1 MKKLLAVLTIFGVL
15 LLGVNNMYAQKAKA
29 TSTKAKTAVV
39 KKDTSKADTAKAD
52 TAKAAVKPNVHNKED
67 LKEQQ
72 AKKTETGI
80 HQQIRAK
87 FIEGGP
93 GFMGVILLSFIL
105 GLAIALERIIYLI
118 FSSINTKKF
127 IAKVEQALEEGGIEA
142 AKEVARNTRGPVAA
156 IYYEG
161 LDRYDQGLDVVEK
174 SVMTYG
180 SVQTGLLERGLT
192 WIALFIAIA
201 PMLGFLGTVIGMIE
215 AFDAIE
221 KAGNISATLV
231 AHGIKVA
238 LITTVAGLIVA
249 ITLQIFYNYI
259 SAKIDSLVT
268 EMEDASVA
276 LIDML
281 VKYQEKHS
289 KN

>member
-1 MKKLLAVLTIFGVL
+1 MKRLLAVITILSILF
-15 LLGVNNMYAQKAKA
+15 LGVNMTYGQDKPAEEIKNDSAQ
-29 TSTKAKTAVV
+29 V
-39 KKDTSKADTAKAD
+39 DTVAQQI
-52 TAKAAVKPNVHNKED
+52 NVHNKED
-67 LKEQQ
+67 VKEEQI
-72 AKKTETGI
+72 AKTEVGI
-80 HQQIRAK
+80 HQQLRTK

-93 GFMGVILLSFIL
+93 GFMAVILLSLIL
-105 GLAIALERIIYLI
+105 GLAIALERILYLI

-127 IAKVEQALEEGGIEA
+127 ISKIEVALEEGGIEA
-142 AKEVARNTRGPVAA
+142 AKEVARDTRGPVAS
-156 IYYEG
+156 IYYQG
-161 LDRYDQGLDVVEK
+161 LSRYDKGIEVVEK

-192 WIALFIAIA
+192 WISLFIAIA
-201 PMLGFLGTVIGMIE
+201 PMLGFMGTVIGMIE

-221 KAGNISATLV
+221 KAGDISAGLV

-238 LITTVAGLIVA
+238 LITTVSGLIVA

-268 EMEDASVA
+268 EMEDASVT

-281 VKYQEKHS
+281 VKYNEKQ
-289 KN
+289 